1 MGHDIIIFG
10 EEEIDITEDNTSED
24 ESVWEWNDQ
33 DYEDKT
39 ADTRDNAYDVI
50 EELEDDKVVRT
61 PTDND
66 VNYDNGQN
74 IIEGEASDDDMSQG
88 VDLSDMSSPSEE
100 ETQDNNEDPNLVS
113 SGHDRKTPSP

>member
-39 ADTRDNAYDVI
+39 ADTRDNAD
-50 EELEDDKVVRT
+50 
-61 PTDND
+61 
-66 VNYDNGQN
+66 GS
-74 IIEGEASDDDMSQG
+74 IEG
-88 VDLSDMSSPSEE
+88 L
-100 ETQDNNEDPNLVS
+100 
-113 SGHDRKTPSP
+113 